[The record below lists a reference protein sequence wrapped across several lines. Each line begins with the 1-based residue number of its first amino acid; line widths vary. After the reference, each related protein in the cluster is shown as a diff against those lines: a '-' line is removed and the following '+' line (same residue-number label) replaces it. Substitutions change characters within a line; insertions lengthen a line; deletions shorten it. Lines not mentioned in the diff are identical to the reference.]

1 MSGGPDA
8 MKTGVSG
15 LCKSSRH
22 SDDGKQYD
30 LRILRSIRKI
40 IRAVDIH
47 SRKLY
52 HLYKITTPQL
62 ICLHC
67 LQREGPM
74 TLSRLAE
81 EVSLGVSTADGIVDR
96 LEIKGLLTR
105 TRSQQDRRKV
115 DLAISPAGSELTQAT
130 PELLQDQFI
139 EALGQLPEA
148 EQAAITLSLERVVEL
163 MGGTHLDSS
172 PNLIIGAGLREPD
185 QTASKELK
193 P

>member
-1 MSGGPDA
+1 
-8 MKTGVSG
+8 
-15 LCKSSRH
+15 
-22 SDDGKQYD
+22 
-30 LRILRSIRKI
+30 
-40 IRAVDIH
+40 
-47 SRKLY
+47 
-52 HLYKITTPQL
+52 
-62 ICLHC
+62 
-67 LQREGPM
+67 M

-139 EALGQLPEA
+139 EALGQLPEV

-172 PNLIIGAGLREPD
+172 PNLITGAGLREPD